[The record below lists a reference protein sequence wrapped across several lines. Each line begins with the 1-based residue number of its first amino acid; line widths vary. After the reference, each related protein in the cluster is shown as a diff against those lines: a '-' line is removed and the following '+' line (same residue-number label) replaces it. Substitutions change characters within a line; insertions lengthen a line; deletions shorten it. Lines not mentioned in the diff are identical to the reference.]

1 MVIEFYPY
9 PLLISLLTL
18 AIVLVILWR
27 RKHSPVYLFCF
38 SLFVIYLSVAL
49 CVVFF
54 PIRLPQDWLTDVTVQ
69 TALWTLSHINLNP
82 FNNGDLFSMNASI
95 IFWNLGGNILLT
107 LPFGLG
113 LPLLVPVSIRRI
125 LWVALFAGLFFET
138 TQLVIELSGLVS
150 GYGHSI
156 DINDVVLNAAGI
168 LIGYSLLRMFAG
180 CVKYKPMFPAIKSVN
195 MNR

>member
-1 MVIEFYPY
+1 MVIEFYPC
-9 PLLISLLTL
+9 PLFISLFTL
-18 AIVLVILWR
+18 AMVLLILWR
-27 RKHSPVYLFCF
+27 RRHRPVYLFCF
-38 SLFVIYLSVAL
+38 SLFFVYLLVAL

-54 PIRLPQDWLTDVTVQ
+54 PIRLPQNWPKDVTVQ

-82 FNNGDLFSMNASI
+82 FNYGNLFSMNASI

-107 LPFGLG
+107 LPFGFG
-113 LPLLVPVSIRRI
+113 LPLLVPVSTRRI
-125 LWVALFAGLFFET
+125 FWVALFAGLFFET

-168 LIGYSLLRMFAG
+168 LLGYGLFRLFVGS
-180 CVKYKPMFPAIKSVN
+180 VKHKHISPAIKSLN
-195 MNR
+195 LER